1 MELNELSKTVYEH
14 FIRKAVPDVTD
25 NEVQEIMTNAS
36 YSNPLNYED
45 FVTNVYLAD
54 NEPEEGVPEFYT
66 NLVNMVLL
74 SDDPINK
81 TLELAS
87 EYLNLDIYED
97 NDDYVECEMHSL
109 RSMVRN
115 LRENGQLGDYNS
127 DTDDSDDDDYLTNED
142 SDYDLDD
149 DNYLTANED
158 MSYQKDDEESPDKL

>member
-1 MELNELSKTVYEH
+1 MY
-14 FIRKAVPDVTD
+14 F
-25 NEVQEIMTNAS
+25 
-36 YSNPLNYED
+36 
-45 FVTNVYLAD
+45 AD

-81 TLELAS
+81 TLELTP

-97 NDDYVECEMHSL
+97 NDDYVECETRSL

-115 LRENGQLGDYNS
+115 LRENGHLSDYDS

-142 SDYDLDD
+142 SDDDLDD
-149 DNYLTANED
+149 DYLTANED
-158 MSYQKDDEESPDKL
+158 MNYQKDDEESPDEL

>member
-81 TLELAS
+81 SLELAS
-87 EYLNLDIYED
+87 EYLLNLDIYED
-97 NDDYVECEMHSL
+97 NDDYVECETRSL
-109 RSMVRN
+109 RSTVRV
-115 LRENGQLGDYNS
+115 LRENGQLGDYDS
-127 DTDDSDDDDYLTNED
+127 DTDDSDDDDYLINED
-142 SDYDLDD
+142 SDDDLDD
-149 DNYLTANED
+149 DYLTANED
-158 MSYQKDDEESPDKL
+158 MSYQKDDEESPDEL

>member
-36 YSNPLNYED
+36 YSNPLYYED
-45 FVTNVYLAD
+45 FVTNVYFAD

-81 TLELAS
+81 SLELAS
-87 EYLNLDIYED
+87 EYLLNLDIYED
-97 NDDYVECEMHSL
+97 NDDYVECETHSL

-115 LRENGQLGDYNS
+115 LRENGHLSDY
-127 DTDDSDDDDYLTNED
+127 DSDDDDYLTNED
-142 SDYDLDD
+142 SDDDLDD
-149 DNYLTANED
+149 YLTANED
-158 MSYQKDDEESPDKL
+158 MDYQKDDEESPDEL